1 MSIPRSVVSG
11 CVSLLLVSLL
21 ACSESTEPTRVG
33 SFHIRGRVFD
43 VDTNQGI
50 EGVNVRMEWSA
61 GAFGLGGSDPATS
74 DAQGSYD
81 LMVDFEAQVGQP
93 ALCTPDGFGL
103 GLVVPAGYVL
113 VPNARR
119 IECTESVQIHD
130 LGLQRSSTLEQH

>member
-1 MSIPRSVVSG
+1 MSIPRSAVSG
-11 CVSLLLVSLL
+11 CVALLLVSLL
-21 ACSESTEPTRVG
+21 ACSESIEPTRVG
-33 SFHIRGRVFD
+33 TFHIQGRVFD

-50 EGVNVRMEWSA
+50 EGVSVRMEWSA
-61 GAFGLGGSDPATS
+61 GAFGQGGSQPATT

-81 LMVDFEAQVGQP
+81 LVVDFEAQVGQP

-113 VPNARR
+113 VPNARP

-130 LGLQRSSTLEQH
+130 LGLRRNGT